1 MIKDIIQNNE
11 TLSPNSQTLEV
22 LQANFPQCFN
32 KEDLFDIDKFKE
44 LIKTDVDVTHEGYD
58 LNFLGKNY
66 AKLLASV
73 DTTTVIRP
81 DVEHNAKPEN
91 TNSQNL
97 YISGDNLD
105 GLKHLLKSYTG
116 AVKCIYIDPPYN
128 TGSDGFVY
136 NDNFNFTPQ
145 ELIDKLSI
153 SEEQA
158 QKIFDL
164 TTKGR
169 ASHSAWLTFMYPRLL
184 LARDLLTSDGVIF
197 ISIDDNEQANLK
209 LICDSVFGEENML
222 SQIVVQSNKR
232 GQTYKQLAKTHEYL
246 LVYTKSESTIIN
258 ELKKEIASNPKI
270 DSIGEYSER
279 ELRNRNPKFGRF
291 NRPNLFYP
299 IYINPHVVDENGYC
313 LISLTRTIEFSIE
326 VFPYNSEGSESCWRW
341 GKTKLEKNNAENS
354 MESNIVGRVK
364 STGEYG
370 VYEKYRKG
378 TFKAKTIWFDDLAIT
393 NDEDEEDEIWDETGV
408 ITEQGSSELRKYE
421 MGDVFDFPKPTYL
434 IKKVLEIGSNLDSI
448 CLDFFSGSGTL
459 AESVLS
465 LNSITGNRKFI
476 SIQMPENID
485 IKLANSSVNDK
496 PKVQKVIE
504 FLDTNSYPHTLD
516 YVGIERIK
524 RAASKIKSETNAL
537 IDYGFK
543 HYTLVE
549 PSTDT
554 IDKLEEF
561 KDTEIF
567 TNNDTLSLFGKE
579 TVLETW
585 LVKDGYG
592 FGAKVEDVKLAD
604 YTATLCGKHLYFIEA
619 GINENDMVALLDKYQ
634 QEPSFSPE
642 NIVVFGYSFNFSQT
656 EMLRKNLFVLRDTHK
671 NLKANFDIRY

>member
-1 MIKDIIQNNE
+1 MIKDILQNNE
-11 TLSPNSQTLEV
+11 ALTPNSQTLEV
-22 LQANFPQCFN
+22 LQAHFPQCFN
-32 KEDLFDIDKFKE
+32 KEGFFDVDKFKE
-44 LIKTDVDVTHEGYD
+44 LIKSDVDITHEGYD

-66 AKLLASV
+66 AKLLASI
-73 DTTTVIRP
+73 DTTTVIQP

-91 TNSQNL
+91 ANSQNL

-184 LARDLLTSDGVIF
+184 LARDLLTPDGVIF

-209 LICDSVFGEENML
+209 LICDSVFGEENFFANVTWHKNYA
-222 SQIVVQSNKR
+222 SANDAKAFSNVLD
-232 GQTYKQLAKTHEYL
+232 YI
-246 LVYTKSESTIIN
+246 LVYQKSSLFNRNLLPRSDKQDSLYKYDNSDGKGKWRPDNLSVKTYSASYDYEIENPITGVTYNPPQGRSWMTNKDTVKRWIKEGRVFFGQKGDGAPQLKRYLN
-258 ELKKEIASNPKI
+258 EVQQGVVPITYWSYDDCGHNDEARKEIK
-270 DSIGEYSER
+270 
-279 ELRNRNPKFGRF
+279 ELF
-291 NRPNLFYP
+291 
-299 IYINPHVVDENGYC
+299 
-313 LISLTRTIEFSIE
+313 
-326 VFPYNSEGSESCWRW
+326 
-341 GKTKLEKNNAENS
+341 EKPP
-354 MESNIVGRVK
+354 
-364 STGEYG
+364 
-370 VYEKYRKG
+370 
-378 TFKAKTIWFDDLAIT
+378 FDT
-393 NDEDEEDEIWDETGV
+393 
-408 ITEQGSSELRKYE
+408 
-421 MGDVFDFPKPTYL
+421 PKPTRL
-434 IKKVLEIGSNLDSI
+434 INQIITIACDKNDTI
-448 CLDFFSGSGTL
+448 LDFFSGSGTTAHSIL
-459 AESVLS
+459 N
-465 LNSITGNRKFI
+465 LNSKDGGNRKFI
-476 SIQMPENID
+476 MVQISEPSKID
-485 IKLANSSVNDK
+485 SEAEKAGFK
-496 PKVQKVIE
+496 
-504 FLDTNSYPHTLD
+504 TLD
-516 YVGIERIK
+516 QIGIERIK
-524 RAASKIKSETNAL
+524 RAATKIKSETNAD

-549 PSTDT
+549 PSEDT

-561 KDTEIF
+561 KYTEMF

-592 FGAKVEDVKLAD
+592 FGAKVEEIKLSG
-604 YTATLCGKHLYFIEA
+604 YTAYLCGKHLYFIEA
-619 GINENDMVALLDKYQ
+619 GINENDMVALLDRYQ

-642 NIVVFGYSFNFSQT
+642 NIVIFGYSFNFSQT

>member
-1 MIKDIIQNNE
+1 MIKNIIQSNE
-11 TLSPNSQTLEV
+11 AVTPNAQTLKV
-22 LQANFPQCFN
+22 LHTHFPQCFD
-32 KEDLFDIDKFKE
+32 KEGKFDIDKFKD
-44 LIKTDVDVTHEGYD
+44 LIKNDIDITHEGYD

-66 AKLLASV
+66 AKLLASI
-73 DTTTVIRP
+73 DTTTVVQP
-81 DVEHNAKPEN
+81 DLEHNVKPEN
-91 TNSQNL
+91 ANSQNL

-136 NDNFNFTPQ
+136 NDNFNFTSQ

-184 LARDLLTSDGVIF
+184 LARDLLTPDGVIF

-209 LICDSVFGEENML
+209 LICDSVFGEESFVANIPWRKRTAKSDVPFGV
-222 SQIVVQSNKR
+222 SQDYESIICYAKQDFTAALERGTRKYFETDDLPDRPWRIHDMTTQRNADERPNSNF
-232 GQTYKQLAKTHEYL
+232 
-246 LVYTKSESTIIN
+246 TIIN
-258 ELKKEIASNPKI
+258 PKNGEEYPVNPNAVWRVTSETIKDFEKENRIVFPGDYDFLKISKPVLRYFKEDDEKKAGEMFGFTPVSTNLPKEVGMSQ
-270 DSIGEYSER
+270 DGTKDIGE
-279 ELRNRNPKFGRF
+279 LF
-291 NRPNLFYP
+291 N
-299 IYINPHVVDENGYC
+299 
-313 LISLTRTIEFSIE
+313 SK
-326 VFPYNSEGSESCWRW
+326 VFN
-341 GKTKLEKNNAENS
+341 
-354 MESNIVGRVK
+354 
-364 STGEYG
+364 
-370 VYEKYRKG
+370 
-378 TFKAKTIWFDDLAIT
+378 
-393 NDEDEEDEIWDETGV
+393 
-408 ITEQGSSELRKYE
+408 
-421 MGDVFDFPKPTYL
+421 FPKPVSLLKYL
-434 IKKVLEIGSNLDSI
+434 IKAATNFDKSAIIV
-448 CLDFFSGSGTL
+448 DFFSGSASSAQAVL
-459 AESVLS
+459 EVNAEDKEG
-465 LNSITGNRKFI
+465 GNRTFI
-476 SIQMPENID
+476 AIQLPEVLDSKN
-485 IKLANSSVNDK
+485 AS
-496 PKVQKVIE
+496 QKTAYE
-504 FLDTNSYPHTLD
+504 FLQSINRPTTLD
-516 YVGIERIK
+516 FIGIERIK
-524 RAASKIKSETNAL
+524 RAAAKIKSETKAD

-549 PSTDT
+549 PSEDT

-561 KDTEIF
+561 KETEMF

-604 YTATLCGKHLYFIEA
+604 YTAYLCGKHLYFIEA
-619 GINENDMVALLDKYQ
+619 GINENDMVALLDRYQ

-656 EMLRKNLFVLRDTHK
+656 EMLRKNLFVLRDSHK

>member
-1 MIKDIIQNNE
+1 MIKDILQHNE
-11 TLSPNSQTLEV
+11 ALTPNSQTLEV
-22 LQANFPQCFN
+22 LQAHFPQCFN
-32 KEDLFDIDKFKE
+32 KEGFFDVDKFKE
-44 LIKTDVDVTHEGYD
+44 LIKADVDITHEGYD

-66 AKLLASV
+66 AKLLASI
-73 DTTTVIRP
+73 DTTTVIQP

-91 TNSQNL
+91 ANSQNL

-136 NDNFNFTPQ
+136 NDNFNFTPK

-169 ASHSAWLTFMYPRLL
+169 ASHSAWLTFIYPRLL

-209 LICDSVFGEENML
+209 LICDSVFGEEAFVAQFIWK
-222 SQIVVQSNKR
+222 SRQNKDNR
-232 GQTYKQLAKTHEYL
+232 NISGVSVDHEYVL
-246 LVYTKSESTIIN
+246 CYTKNNESRSLRGSDRKEEQYSNPDNDIRGDWASGNMAGILSENERPNCHYDLINPKTGINYGKPKMGWRYDQKTMARLISEDRIIWPETQEGRPRRKVFLSELSDVLAGYSSIIGNNVFTRTGTSEIN
-258 ELKKEIASNPKI
+258 EL
-270 DSIGEYSER
+270 
-279 ELRNRNPKFGRF
+279 
-291 NRPNLFYP
+291 
-299 IYINPHVVDENGYC
+299 
-313 LISLTRTIEFSIE
+313 
-326 VFPYNSEGSESCWRW
+326 FP
-341 GKTKLEKNNAENS
+341 
-354 MESNIVGRVK
+354 VK
-364 STGEYG
+364 C
-370 VYEKYRKG
+370 
-378 TFKAKTIWFDDLAIT
+378 
-393 NDEDEEDEIWDETGV
+393 
-408 ITEQGSSELRKYE
+408 
-421 MGDVFDFPKPTYL
+421 FDFPKSIML
-434 IKKVLEIGSNLDSI
+434 IKEIIDQTCSDNDI
-448 CLDFFSGSGTL
+448 VLDFFSGSATT
-459 AESVLS
+459 AHAVMQ
-465 LNSITGNRKFI
+465 LNSEDGGKRKFI
-476 SIQMPENID
+476 S
-485 IKLANSSVNDK
+485 
-496 PKVQKVIE
+496 VQLPVTLDPNNASQKTAYE
-504 FLDTNSYPHTLD
+504 FLQSINLPTTLD
-516 YVGIERIK
+516 FIGMERIR
-524 RAASKIKSETNAL
+524 RAAEKIKTTLHSD

-549 PSTDT
+549 PSEDT

-561 KDTEIF
+561 KDTEMF

-592 FGAKVEDVKLAD
+592 FGAKVENVKLAD
-604 YTATLCGKHLYFIEA
+604 YTAYLCGKHLYFIEA
-619 GINENDMVALLDKYQ
+619 GINENDMVALLDRYQ

>member
-1 MIKDIIQNNE
+1 MIKDILQHNE
-11 TLSPNSQTLEV
+11 ALTPNSQTLEV
-22 LQANFPQCFN
+22 LQAHFPQCFN
-32 KEDLFDIDKFKE
+32 KEGFFDVDKFKE
-44 LIKTDVDVTHEGYD
+44 LIKADVDITHEGYD

-66 AKLLASV
+66 AKLLASI
-73 DTTTVIRP
+73 DTTTVIQP

-91 TNSQNL
+91 ANSQNL

-136 NDNFNFTPQ
+136 NDNFNFTQQ

-169 ASHSAWLTFMYPRLL
+169 ASHSAWLTFIYPRLL

-209 LICDSVFGEENML
+209 LICDSVFGEEAFVAQFIWK
-222 SQIVVQSNKR
+222 SRQNKDNR
-232 GQTYKQLAKTHEYL
+232 NISGVSVDHEYVL
-246 LVYTKSESTIIN
+246 CYTKNNESRSLRGSDRKEEQYSNPDNDIRGDWASGNMAGILSENERPNCHYDLINPKTGINYGKPKMGWRYDQKTMARLISEDRIIWPETQEGRPRRKVFLSELSDVLAGYSSIIGNNVFTRTGTSEIN
-258 ELKKEIASNPKI
+258 EL
-270 DSIGEYSER
+270 
-279 ELRNRNPKFGRF
+279 
-291 NRPNLFYP
+291 
-299 IYINPHVVDENGYC
+299 
-313 LISLTRTIEFSIE
+313 
-326 VFPYNSEGSESCWRW
+326 FP
-341 GKTKLEKNNAENS
+341 
-354 MESNIVGRVK
+354 VK
-364 STGEYG
+364 C
-370 VYEKYRKG
+370 
-378 TFKAKTIWFDDLAIT
+378 
-393 NDEDEEDEIWDETGV
+393 
-408 ITEQGSSELRKYE
+408 
-421 MGDVFDFPKPTYL
+421 FDFPKSIML
-434 IKKVLEIGSNLDSI
+434 IKEIIDQTCSDNDI
-448 CLDFFSGSGTL
+448 VLDFFSGSATT
-459 AESVLS
+459 AHAVMQ
-465 LNSITGNRKFI
+465 LNSEDGGKRKFI
-476 SIQMPENID
+476 S
-485 IKLANSSVNDK
+485 
-496 PKVQKVIE
+496 VQLPVTLDPNNASQKTAYE
-504 FLDTNSYPHTLD
+504 FLQSINLPTTLD
-516 YVGIERIK
+516 FIGMERIR
-524 RAASKIKSETNAL
+524 RAAEKIKTTLHSD

-549 PSTDT
+549 PSEDT

-561 KDTEIF
+561 KDTEMF

-592 FGAKVEDVKLAD
+592 FGAKVEEIKLSG
-604 YTATLCGKHLYFIEA
+604 YTAYLCGKHLYFIEA
-619 GINENDMVALLDKYQ
+619 GINENDMVALLDRYQ

-642 NIVVFGYSFNFSQT
+642 NIVIFGYSFNFSQT

>member
-1 MIKDIIQNNE
+1 MIKDILQNNE
-11 TLSPNSQTLEV
+11 ALTPNSQTLEV
-22 LQANFPQCFN
+22 LQAHFPQCFN
-32 KEDLFDIDKFKE
+32 KEGNFDIDKFKE
-44 LIKTDVDVTHEGYD
+44 LIKADVDITHEGYD

-66 AKLLASV
+66 AKLLASI
-73 DTTTVIRP
+73 DTTTVIQP

-91 TNSQNL
+91 ANSQNL

-153 SEEQA
+153 GEEQA

-184 LARDLLTSDGVIF
+184 LARDLLTPDGVIF

-222 SQIVVQSNKR
+222 CSFIWKKR
-232 GQTYKQLAKTHEYL
+232 QMVDSRTKNGVSKDHDYL
-246 LVYTKSESTIIN
+246 LCYGKTEFARIQGKDSDKS
-258 ELKKEIASNPKI
+258 KYSNPDNDPNGAWMSADMTGLATESQRPNLHYDLCDPTTGIVYACPPTGWRYEPSRMSELISNGEVIFPK
-270 DSIGEYSER
+270 DSSGRPRRKKFLKDVESAYTGFSSILNTVYSTQGTR
-279 ELRNRNPKFGRF
+279 ELRD
-291 NRPNLFYP
+291 LF
-299 IYINPHVVDENGYC
+299 DG
-313 LISLTRTIEFSIE
+313 
-326 VFPYNSEGSESCWRW
+326 
-341 GKTKLEKNNAENS
+341 
-354 MESNIVGRVK
+354 
-364 STGEYG
+364 
-370 VYEKYRKG
+370 
-378 TFKAKTIWFDDLAIT
+378 
-393 NDEDEEDEIWDETGV
+393 NDF
-408 ITEQGSSELRKYE
+408 
-421 MGDVFDFPKPTYL
+421 FDFPKPVEY
-434 IKKVLEIGSNLDSI
+434 IKHIIEQGISQTTQKDIYV
-448 CLDFFSGSGTL
+448 LDFFGGSSTSAQALLELKNTIDNLHFIMIQWGEPYSQSSE
-459 AESVLS
+459 AY
-465 LNSITGNRKFI
+465 KFGFKT
-476 SIQMPENID
+476 ID
-485 IKLANSSVNDK
+485 
-496 PKVQKVIE
+496 Q
-504 FLDTNSYPHTLD
+504 F
-516 YVGIERIK
+516 GMERIR
-524 RAASKIKSETNAL
+524 RAADKIRTTL
-537 IDYGFK
+537 HTDTDYGFK

-549 PSTDT
+549 PSEDT

-561 KDTEIF
+561 KDTELF
-567 TNNDTLSLFGKE
+567 ANNDTLSLFGKE

-592 FGAKVEDVKLAD
+592 FGAKVEEVKLSG
-604 YTATLCGKHLYFIEA
+604 YTAYLCGKHLYFIEA
-619 GINENDMVALLDKYQ
+619 GITENDVVALLDRYQ

>member
-1 MIKDIIQNNE
+1 MIKNILQHNE
-11 TLSPNSQTLEV
+11 TLTPNSQTLEV
-22 LQANFPQCFN
+22 LQAHFPQCFN
-32 KEDLFDIDKFKE
+32 KEGFFDVDKFKE
-44 LIKTDVDVTHEGYD
+44 LIKADVDITHEGYD

-66 AKLLASV
+66 AKLLASI
-73 DTTTVIRP
+73 DTTTVIQP

-91 TNSQNL
+91 ANSQNL

-184 LARDLLTSDGVIF
+184 LARDLLTPDGVIF

-209 LICDSVFGEENML
+209 LICDSVFGEENFV
-222 SQIVVQSNKR
+222 SEIIWKGKGGGADNKYLM
-232 GQTYKQLAKTHEYL
+232 QTFEYIL
-246 LVYTKSESTIIN
+246 MYS
-258 ELKKEIASNPKI
+258 KI
-270 DSIGEYSER
+270 KDDFVIGEEIKEGENYSKLDDLKGR
-279 ELRNRNPKFGRF
+279 KYKTQLLRKWGANSKRSD
-291 NRPNLFYP
+291 RPNLY
-299 IYINPHVVDENGYC
+299 Y
-313 LISLTRTIEFSIE
+313 SIQAPDGTD
-326 VFPYNSEGSESCWRW
+326 VFPMLSSTDEGCWRW
-341 GKTKLEKNNAENS
+341 GKEKMQNEISNNNVEF
-354 MESNIVGRVK
+354 VK
-364 STGEYG
+364 NGNEWVAYEKIYEPKEGEYNTK
-370 VYEKYRKG
+370 KY
-378 TFKAKTIWFDDLAIT
+378 ANLFDDLGNTAQGT
-393 NDEDEEDEIWDETGV
+393 NEIK
-408 ITEQGSSELRKYE
+408 LLF
-421 MGDVFDFPKPTYL
+421 GDKIFDFPKPVSL
-434 IKKVLEIGSNLDSI
+434 LKRIIEIANCSESDI
-448 CLDFFSGSGTL
+448 VLDFFSGSATTGHAVIDFNSQTN
-459 AESVLS
+459 
-465 LNSITGNRKFI
+465 NSIRFI
-476 SIQMPENID
+476 AIQWAELSKEDSIAKNSGYNTID
-485 IKLANSSVNDK
+485 QI
-496 PKVQKVIE
+496 
-504 FLDTNSYPHTLD
+504 
-516 YVGIERIK
+516 GMERIR
-524 RAASKIKSETNAL
+524 RAASKIKSETNAV

-549 PSTDT
+549 PSEDT

-561 KDTEIF
+561 KDTELF

-592 FGAKVEDVKLAD
+592 FGAKVEEVKLAG
-604 YTATLCGKHLYFIEA
+604 YTAYLCGKHLYFIEA
-619 GINENDMVALLDKYQ
+619 GITENDMVALLDRYQ

>member
-1 MIKDIIQNNE
+1 MIKNIIQSNE
-11 TLSPNSQTLEV
+11 TVTPNAQTLEV
-22 LQANFPQCFN
+22 LHTHFPQCFN
-32 KEDLFDIDKFKE
+32 KEGEFDIDKFKD
-44 LIKTDVDVTHEGYD
+44 LIKKDIDITHEGYD

-66 AKLLASV
+66 AKLLASI
-73 DTTTVIRP
+73 DTTTVVQP
-81 DVEHNAKPEN
+81 DLEHNVKPEN
-91 TNSQNL
+91 ANSQNL

-136 NDNFNFTPQ
+136 NDNFNFTSQ

-184 LARDLLTSDGVIF
+184 LARDLLTPDGVIF

-222 SQIVVQSNKR
+222 CSFIWKKR
-232 GQTYKQLAKTHEYL
+232 QMVDSRTKNGASKDHDYL
-246 LVYTKSESTIIN
+246 LCYGKSEIARIQGKDSDKSKYSNPDKDPNGDWMSADMTGLANESQRPNLHYDLVDPKTGNVYSCPPTGWRYEPARMSELISNGEIIFP
-258 ELKKEIASNPKI
+258 KEITGRPRRKKFLKDVESEHTGLS
-270 DSIGEYSER
+270 SILNTVYSTQGTR
-279 ELRNRNPKFGRF
+279 ELRE
-291 NRPNLFYP
+291 LF
-299 IYINPHVVDENGYC
+299 D
-313 LISLTRTIEFSIE
+313 
-326 VFPYNSEGSESCWRW
+326 
-341 GKTKLEKNNAENS
+341 GKD
-354 MESNIVGRVK
+354 
-364 STGEYG
+364 Y
-370 VYEKYRKG
+370 
-378 TFKAKTIWFDDLAIT
+378 
-393 NDEDEEDEIWDETGV
+393 
-408 ITEQGSSELRKYE
+408 
-421 MGDVFDFPKPTYL
+421 FDFPKPVDY
-434 IKKVLEIGSNLDSI
+434 IKHIIIQGISPSQKEDIYV
-448 CLDFFSGSGTL
+448 LDFFGGSSTTAQAVL
-459 AESVLS
+459 ELKHQRKNLHFILVQWKESYDS
-465 LNSITGNRKFI
+465 KSDAYKAGF
-476 SIQMPENID
+476 S
-485 IKLANSSVNDK
+485 
-496 PKVQKVIE
+496 
-504 FLDTNSYPHTLD
+504 FLDQF
-516 YVGIERIK
+516 GIERIK
-524 RAASKIKSETNAL
+524 RAAAKIKSETKAD

-549 PSTDT
+549 PSEDT

-561 KDTEIF
+561 KETEMF

-604 YTATLCGKHLYFIEA
+604 YTAYLCGKHLYFIEA
-619 GINENDMVALLDKYQ
+619 GINENDMVALLDRYQ

-656 EMLRKNLFVLRDTHK
+656 EMLRKNLFVLRDSHK